1 MSPAHDTNPS
11 LVGHHAHHATHGDAN
26 GGFFQNLW
34 HGIGSAGSGGWHA
47 QREREEL
54 ERSLLRDMEHGV
66 LSSLVVPSAAIK
78 VPNLTPEVFIARR
91 HQHNEQQHVIHHHH
105 HHHHHQHQQ
114 HGDESHLLPP
124 PAAAPAARGAVDLG
138 HAPIQP
144 PGFTNCADGNWL
156 GFFADNRVP
165 GAHVDAEEDDGY
177 DVFIRPGSLIF
188 GVHSQSAVPGVS
200 QGAAEMLRTAAAAGD
215 DGIITRVTTRSRTR
229 SRSGAANADTSGR
242 GRGDSNTDTSG
253 GSRGFDGSYDAS
265 GPDGLLRIP
274 EGVFGSFNGEIC
286 KLEHDPATGE
296 ASAVPVR
303 GAPEGLL
310 PNALTAEE
318 SVLDTSSSSTARL
331 TLPVT
336 LDRSLALVCMFRGA
350 HLPTT
355 ITRRGKR
362 DTEVEICFRPKGG
375 FRAAETWR
383 ASGGRRVEPDDTS
396 DGSNEDVHDLSDESR
411 CLGDVEGTATLE
423 AIIAEG
429 NMRGLPVGAAIPLLL
444 TPDRELREE
453 VVDAMSRLEFSRTA
467 PAGGA
472 SPARTDSDGT
482 TDSETTHT
490 HEGDEDDAPQ
500 MPPPVALLSML
511 GAVLAARARGLKAN
525 PRLERGAAA
534 MTRYFCLEHTAAR
547 IGCASP
553 AGMFKYGTRYH
564 PGRIGVGA
572 YHDGGLLRGLF
583 NALTAVIAAL
593 WHVRLVGFSCVVLA
607 ATVKTAMKII
617 GDGVV
622 GGVPSLTGDI
632 ALSPAF
638 LASVASASV
647 PAVLYREALRFDAEG
662 TDEGTSGIKRGSS
675 KRWSTAHAKHAVR
688 AQNRGAMIWPFVAIA
703 CVAVQLVK
711 LRSDA
716 SLNTAELLLVAAT
729 EIAPAATLLASLQFP
744 EWNTRSKR
752 RANWPALSV
761 TVHIARMVA
770 CLARGHTAYAS
781 RYSMYLGSIVDVVSA
796 IISVAMFPMWRT
808 ADAVQAQT
816 GVVACDWIGHY
827 LRTGTTPAYLVPGNS
842 PLTPVEIWCHVV
854 WECVWRVLTPAAVNA
869 LVMHR
874 VVQSG
879 RSKRRAT
886 VVEDAH
892 SE

>member
-1 MSPAHDTNPS
+1 MCIRDSAH
-11 LVGHHAHHATHGDAN
+11 
-26 GGFFQNLW
+26 
-34 HGIGSAGSGGWHA
+34 
-47 QREREEL
+47 
-54 ERSLLRDMEHGV
+54 
-66 LSSLVVPSAAIK
+66 
-78 VPNLTPEVFIARR
+78 
-91 HQHNEQQHVIHHHH
+91 
-105 HHHHHQHQQ
+105 
-114 HGDESHLLPP
+114 
-124 PAAAPAARGAVDLG
+124 
-138 HAPIQP
+138 PI
-144 PGFTNCADGNWL
+144 
-156 GFFADNRVP
+156 R
-165 GAHVDAEEDDGY
+165 
-177 DVFIRPGSLIF
+177 
-188 GVHSQSAVPGVS
+188 
-200 QGAAEMLRTAAAAGD
+200 
-215 DGIITRVTTRSRTR
+215 
-229 SRSGAANADTSGR
+229 
-242 GRGDSNTDTSG
+242 
-253 GSRGFDGSYDAS
+253 
-265 GPDGLLRIP
+265 
-274 EGVFGSFNGEIC
+274 
-286 KLEHDPATGE
+286 
-296 ASAVPVR
+296 
-303 GAPEGLL
+303 
-310 PNALTAEE
+310 
-318 SVLDTSSSSTARL
+318 
-331 TLPVT
+331 
-336 LDRSLALVCMFRGA
+336 
-350 HLPTT
+350 
-355 ITRRGKR
+355 
-362 DTEVEICFRPKGG
+362 
-375 FRAAETWR
+375 
-383 ASGGRRVEPDDTS
+383 
-396 DGSNEDVHDLSDESR
+396 
-411 CLGDVEGTATLE
+411 
-423 AIIAEG
+423 
-429 NMRGLPVGAAIPLLL
+429 
-444 TPDRELREE
+444 
-453 VVDAMSRLEFSRTA
+453 
-467 PAGGA
+467 
-472 SPARTDSDGT
+472 
-482 TDSETTHT
+482 
-490 HEGDEDDAPQ
+490 
-500 MPPPVALLSML
+500 
-511 GAVLAARARGLKAN
+511 
-525 PRLERGAAA
+525 AAA

-662 TDEGTSGIKRGSS
+662 IDEGNSGIKRGSS

-703 CVAVQLVK
+703 CVAVQLLK

-716 SLNTAELLLVAAT
+716 SGLNTAKLLLVAAT
-729 EIAPAATLLASLQFP
+729 EIVPAATLLASLQFP

-781 RYSMYLGSIVDVVSA
+781 RYSMYLGSVVDVVSA
-796 IISVAMFPMWRT
+796 TLSVAMFPMWRT